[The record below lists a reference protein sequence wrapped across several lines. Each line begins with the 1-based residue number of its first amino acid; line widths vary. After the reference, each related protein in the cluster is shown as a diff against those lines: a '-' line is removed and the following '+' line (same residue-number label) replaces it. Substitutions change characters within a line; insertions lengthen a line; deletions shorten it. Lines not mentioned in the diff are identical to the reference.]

1 MESEG
6 GLQLKEGQKI
16 LVMSVVLIGA
26 FIGVL
31 NQTLLTTILPK
42 LMQDFSIT
50 SSSAQWIT
58 TIFMLVNGIMIPIT
72 AFLINKFNLRP
83 LFFTAVGF
91 LIVGT
96 LICMIGL
103 NFPMLLIGRSI
114 QALGAGVLM
123 PLTQTLLFL
132 IFPQD
137 KRGFAMGM
145 FGLVIGF
152 APAIGPTVAG
162 WLANTFNWRYLFVI
176 VLVIAIFDIIF
187 GFVSLRN
194 MTTLSDPKLDM
205 ISVLFSTLGFGG
217 LLYGF
222 SAAGNL
228 GWLHP
233 AVYVT
238 IILAVLALVL
248 FVQRQLK
255 LSSPLLEVR
264 IFKYKD
270 FSVSMILVSLMFM
283 LFIGNLTILPIYMQN
298 IMKWSSLETGL
309 ILLPGGLVMGLLS
322 PITGRLF
329 DELGGRLL
337 SIAGMVTIM
346 IGDLLI
352 AQFNLETHRLYV
364 ALVFSITMLGN
375 AMIMTPMTTQ
385 ALNALPSAYVPHG
398 TAMNNTIRQV
408 SAAIGTGILVTL
420 MTQLGKSFSTG
431 SIEGAITGLN
441 VTYYIV
447 AGIALLGAI
456 LAFFLDKNK

>member
-16 LVMSVVLIGA
+16 RVMSVVLIGA

-114 QALGAGVLM
+114 QALGAGILM

-152 APAIGPTVAG
+152 APAIGPTVAE

-187 GFVSLRN
+187 GFVSLCN

-298 IMKWSSLETGL
+298 MMKWSSLETGL

-346 IGDLLI
+346 IGALLI
-352 AQFNLETHRLYV
+352 AQFNLEAHQLYV

>member
-6 GLQLKEGQKI
+6 GLQLKEGRKI
-16 LVMSVVLIGA
+16 RVMSVVLIGA

-114 QALGAGVLM
+114 QALGAGILM

-187 GFVSLRN
+187 GFVSLCN

-298 IMKWSSLETGL
+298 MMKWSSLETGL

-346 IGDLLI
+346 IGALLI
-352 AQFNLETHRLYV
+352 AQFNLETHQLYV

>member
-16 LVMSVVLIGA
+16 RVMSVVLIGA

-114 QALGAGVLM
+114 QALGAGILM

-228 GWLHP
+228 GWFHP

-298 IMKWSSLETGL
+298 MMKWSSLETGL

-346 IGDLLI
+346 IGALLI
-352 AQFNLETHRLYV
+352 AQFNLETHQLYV

>member
-16 LVMSVVLIGA
+16 RVMSVVLIGA

-114 QALGAGVLM
+114 QALGAGILM

-346 IGDLLI
+346 IGALLI
-352 AQFNLETHRLYV
+352 AQFNLETHQLYV
-364 ALVFSITMLGN
+364 DLVFSITMLGN